1 MWTRVQRVEAREAY
15 EQLFRQAGPALWGSL
30 YAFTGGRTDIAED
43 AMAEA
48 FARAMERASTI
59 RDPLAWIYRAAFRFA
74 VEELKRER
82 RQRAEVPELGV
93 EHHVAELE
101 DLRRAMQSL
110 SPRQRLALILHCV
123 EDLPVD
129 EVARG
134 TGLSPSTVRVHIH
147 RGRNRIRR
155 ILGPKEVADG

>member
-1 MWTRVQRVEAREAY
+1 MPSREVARISQRTRWRRHSPEPWSAPAPFATRLRGST
-15 EQLFRQAGPALWGSL
+15 EQLS
-30 YAFTGGRTDIAED
+30 
-43 AMAEA
+43 
-48 FARAMERASTI
+48 
-59 RDPLAWIYRAAFRFA
+59 RFA

-147 RGRNRIRR
+147 RGRNRLRR

>member
-59 RDPLAWIYRAAFRFA
+59 RDPLAWIYRAAFPIRCGRTQTRAATARRGSRARGRASCRGIGGSQAGHA
-74 VEELKRER
+74 VSLPASTAR
-82 RQRAEVPELGV
+82 P
-93 EHHVAELE
+93 
-101 DLRRAMQSL
+101 DPSLRR
-110 SPRQRLALILHCV
+110 
-123 EDLPVD
+123 
-129 EVARG
+129 G
-134 TGLSPSTVRVHIH
+134 STR
-147 RGRNRIRR
+147 
-155 ILGPKEVADG
+155 